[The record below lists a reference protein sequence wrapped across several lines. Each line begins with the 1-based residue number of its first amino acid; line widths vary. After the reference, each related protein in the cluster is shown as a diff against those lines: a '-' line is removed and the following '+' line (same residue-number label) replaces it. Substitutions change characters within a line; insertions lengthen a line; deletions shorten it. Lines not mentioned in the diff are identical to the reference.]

1 MSEITHA
8 DYMRL
13 VERIEKL
20 EAFMKR
26 ELSRQPITAQ
36 PARLDTCCSPATIPG
51 DPHDVGVRRD
61 AYEQLI
67 QALERRN
74 SGETKCFFETLS
86 PEDRY
91 KPMGISCPCRKCS
104 PYSMGG

>member
-1 MSEITHA
+1 MSGITHL
-8 DYMRL
+8 DYMSL

-36 PARLDTCCSPATIPG
+36 PAILDE
-51 DPHDVGVRRD
+51 VRRD
-61 AYEQLI
+61 AYEQLV
-67 QALERRN
+67 QVLERRN

-86 PEDRY
+86 PEDRN
-91 KPMGISCPCRKCS
+91 KPTGISCPCRKCS
-104 PYSMGG
+104 PHSMGG

>member
-1 MSEITHA
+1 MSEITHQ
-8 DYMRL
+8 DYMSL

-26 ELSRQPITAQ
+26 ELSRRPITVKS
-36 PARLDTCCSPATIPG
+36 ARLDE
-51 DPHDVGVRRD
+51 VRKD
-61 AYEQLI
+61 AYEQLV

-86 PEDRY
+86 PEDRN
-91 KPMGISCPCRKCS
+91 KPTGISCPCRKCS

>member
-1 MSEITHA
+1 MSVTHA
-8 DYMRL
+8 DYMSL

-26 ELSRQPITAQ
+26 ELSRQAISAQ
-36 PARLDTCCSPATIPG
+36 RARLDVCCPPVTIAG
-51 DPHDVGVRRD
+51 DPCDDEVRKDV
-61 AYEQLI
+61 EQIL
-67 QALERRN
+67 QALERRD

-91 KPMGISCPCRKCS
+91 KPIGISCPCRKCS
-104 PYSMGG
+104 PYSLGG

>member
-8 DYMRL
+8 DYMSL

-36 PARLDTCCSPATIPG
+36 SARLDE
-51 DPHDVGVRRD
+51 VRRD

-86 PEDRY
+86 PEERN
-91 KPMGISCPCRKCS
+91 KPTGISCPCRKCS